1 MMLYDLIDGN
11 VVKFIDYFVIFFIGK
26 IFFLVF
32 LFCNLFRN
40 LKIIKILFND
50 NVCDS
55 LGL

>member
-40 LKIIKILFND
+40 LKINKIE
-50 NVCDS
+50 
-55 LGL
+55 